1 MNLNKLTNLSID
13 EINIEIKN
21 LSNSTTYCILDA
33 EDVEKY
39 RHILMNIRD
48 KKILETFPTHIWQ
61 TNTGIWKAYIPDET
75 KPNNRRV
82 IQGKTKE
89 NLEKKILD
97 SYKNPVNTKLVFSRY
112 FKNWLVNYKSNEVSP
127 STIQRLCSDYKRYI
141 RNSRIDKLPIDKIK
155 RSTIREFF
163 NEVINTHSLTKKRV
177 NNLKSI
183 FNGVFEFAMDNEDIQ
198 VNPTLNLKIRNTNI
212 REELPKE
219 CTTEVFNEEEFH
231 LLSSYMYQHYG
242 EFRPMVTLAVLLNF
256 QLGLRVGE
264 LCAIRKTDIDY
275 ANRKIRIER
284 TEVSYRPT
292 KLVEG
297 KLVQEET
304 IHVIAEGH
312 TKNNSSRIIE
322 LSDEALAIIQVTLV
336 LQEKHSL
343 TSEYLFCDN
352 EGKPIVRQRINDCL
366 RFYCNKAGIGVKS
379 SHKIRKTVLS
389 KLFDKGFDFEE
400 VMRFAGHHDK
410 NTTIRYYLFSMK
422 IKEDKHDKISSALS
436 SNNCPFLSQPQVNQ
450 K

>member
-1 MNLNKLTNLSID
+1 M
-13 EINIEIKN
+13 
-21 LSNSTTYCILDA
+21 
-33 EDVEKY
+33 
-39 RHILMNIRD
+39 
-48 KKILETFPTHIWQ
+48 
-61 TNTGIWKAYIPDET
+61 
-75 KPNNRRV
+75 

-163 NEVINTHSLTKKRV
+163 NEVINTHSLTRKRV

-183 FNGVFEFAMDNEDIQ
+183 FNGIFEFAMDNEDIQ

-322 LSDEALAIIQVTLV
+322 LSDEALAIIQVTLE